1 MPYRDTKTALRSLT
15 ALAAS
20 QGGYFTAA
28 QADGAGYDYPHLSYH
43 LSKGNFERVGRGL
56 YRIPTLPLS
65 EHDDLIRLWFWSRG
79 RDDRPQAVFSHQTA
93 LTLYDLAE
101 FIPTKIHMTVP
112 KSFRKPAPKGC
123 VLHKGA
129 LDSAAYRE
137 FSVFMVTTPL
147 RTLEDLA
154 GDPSMPREQF
164 EQAVKDATAHGLL
177 RKSASSRLLAQ
188 RRDRSRRKSGE
199 A

>member
-1 MPYRDTKTALRSLT
+1 MGYRDSKAALRSLT

-20 QGGYFTAA
+20 QGGYFTAS
-28 QADGAGYDYPHLSYH
+28 QAEEAGYDYPHLSYH
-43 LSKGNFERVGRGL
+43 LAQGNFDRASRGL

-79 RDDRPQAVFSHQTA
+79 REDKPQGVFSHQTA
-93 LTLYDLAE
+93 LALFDLAE

-112 KSFRKPAPKGC
+112 KSFRKRPPKGC
-123 VLHKGA
+123 VLHKA
-129 LDSAAYRE
+129 SLEKLEWRE
-137 FSVFMVTTPL
+137 HDVFRVTTPR

-164 EQAVKDATAHGLL
+164 EQAVKDAASRGRI
-177 RKSASSRLLAQ
+177 RKSEISSLLSM
-188 RRDRSRRKSGE
+188 RRSTR
-199 A
+199 

>member
-1 MPYRDTKTALRSLT
+1 MGYRDSKAALRSLT

-20 QGGYFTAA
+20 QGGYFTAS
-28 QADGAGYDYPHLSYH
+28 QAEEAGYDYPHLSYH
-43 LSKGNFERVGRGL
+43 LAQGNFDRASRGL

-79 RDDRPQAVFSHQTA
+79 RDDKPQGVFSHQTA
-93 LTLYDLAE
+93 LALFDLAE

-112 KSFRKPAPKGC
+112 KSFRKRPPKGC
-123 VLHKGA
+123 VLHKA
-129 LDSAAYRE
+129 SLEKSEWRE
-137 FSVFMVTTPL
+137 QDVFRVTTPR

-164 EQAVKDATAHGLL
+164 EQAVKDAASRGRI
-177 RKSASSRLLAQ
+177 RKSETSSLLSM
-188 RRDRSRRKSGE
+188 RRSTR
-199 A
+199 